1 MLFFFSLLFLLSPFL
16 KKKKI
21 KIILNNYK
29 KKKNLIFF
37 SFKSALYFNSISLFL
52 FRFIP
57 YFCLFLIITII
68 IHREF
73 YQHICDRTMSHLELP
88 LKGDSSKTYEILII
102 KKKINKINTPPFD
115 KKNFFNP
122 DCIHHKEVISYPF
135 LYFSYK
141 YYKQ

>member
-1 MLFFFSLLFLLSPFL
+1 MASWFCRKCVDKITTVSNLSNNLKKAIVRDKPNLKNNFLLFFFSLLFLLSPFL

-21 KIILNNYK
+21 KIILNNYE

-57 YFCLFLIITII
+57 YFCLFLITTII

-73 YQHICDRTMSHLELP
+73 YQHICDRTMNHLELP
-88 LKGDSSKTYEILII
+88 LKEG
-102 KKKINKINTPPFD
+102 F
-115 KKNFFNP
+115 
-122 DCIHHKEVISYPF
+122 
-135 LYFSYK
+135 
-141 YYKQ
+141 KQNI